1 MVKNTFFVC
10 PNCGN
15 DKEFKIFMSNFQA
28 IKQSPE
34 LGMRIDESDVLPNLR
49 QGDNYVEC
57 QLCLKK
63 FEYDS
68 AVITGK
74 KYIQAVQKL
83 QKTRYPVTNTTPPS
97 RK

>member
-15 DKEFKIFMSNFQA
+15 DKGFKIFMSNFQA

-34 LGMRIDESDVLPNLR
+34 LGKRIDESNVLPNLR
-49 QGDNYVEC
+49 QDDNYVEC

-63 FEYDS
+63 FEYDN
-68 AVITGK
+68 AVNTGK
-74 KYIQAVQKL
+74 KYIQAIQKM
-83 QKTRYPVTNTTPPS
+83 QKIRYASPNTS
-97 RK
+97 SLSKK